1 MRNWKRFIAA
11 LAATPLAAVLA
22 ALHAQTAGQS
32 TAPSLSTQGPDALFI
47 QQAGQRGMA
56 EVELGRLAGTA
67 SASEAVRK
75 MAKRMVWD
83 HTQSNRELALIGA
96 HENIALPKTLDAEHE
111 RLLEVLSSRRGP
123 EFDRVYVQAMRDD
136 HEKLQVLLSTAEAT
150 VTTDELRA
158 YIRKTQPMVGAHLQ
172 MTKSM

>member
-1 MRNWKRFIAA
+1 MRNWKQMTAA
-11 LAATPLAAVLA
+11 LAAVALAGAAAV
-22 ALHAQTAGQS
+22 LHAQTVGES

-67 SASEAVRK
+67 SASETVRK

-83 HTQSNRELALIGA
+83 HTQSNRELALIAA

-111 RLLEVLSSRRGP
+111 RLLETLASRRGP
-123 EFDRVYVQAMRDD
+123 DFDRAYAQALRDD
-136 HEKLQVLLSTAEAT
+136 HEKMQVLLNSSEAT

-158 YIRKTQPMVGAHLQ
+158 YIRKTLPMVGAHLQ
-172 MTKSM
+172 MAKSM